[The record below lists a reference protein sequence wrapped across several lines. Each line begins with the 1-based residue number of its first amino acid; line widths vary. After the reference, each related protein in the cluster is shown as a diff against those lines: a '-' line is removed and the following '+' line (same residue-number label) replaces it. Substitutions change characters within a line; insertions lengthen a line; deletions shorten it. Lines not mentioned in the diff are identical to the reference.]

1 MINRQSIGKKLVIA
15 IFIGFLVPYALGAV
29 YFKGTMEGWL
39 YNANISQNKIMLKQT
54 AKLIDDSILKN
65 IENIAYIMAADE
77 ELKGNMNH
85 FRNYTHL
92 IDDSGNISAQ
102 EKHVLDYLKIIADNQ
117 DSISFISVG
126 SVNGNYIEYPQI
138 NIDKSYDPRT
148 RPWYQNAI
156 ANDKAVISEPY
167 ISKITK
173 DTIVGVSCKIE
184 DNDKLLGVLSINIK
198 LETLMD
204 NINRL
209 EYGDTGSI
217 LILSPENL
225 LINSPADDTLITK
238 NINVALDKYSGII
251 KNIDKEFYEVNI
263 DGDTKI
269 VNVYTSP
276 YNGWK
281 YISLIDKKE
290 VLAQADSTVN
300 TLTGVYFVA
309 TLIALWVLI
318 IVSRKITRP
327 ILAISKSINNMAS
340 FNFESYKAENLDEY
354 IIRNDEVGEIALAL
368 DNMQSSFLELR
379 DSMAEMDMQIKE
391 INVSEREKYNL
402 KLSNRNSFTSIANS
416 INELLDRMYDYKEKI
431 NFLAQNDP
439 MTNLPNRRTFN
450 EKLVKVLSEDK
461 EGGVILL
468 DIDNFKGINDTLGHL
483 FGDKVLQ
490 EVSSRLKR
498 FSGEN
503 VFISRFGGDEF
514 LILYTCLE
522 DRDEIIN
529 FILNIFVSMD
539 EIFKIEE
546 NTMKIEFSMGI
557 AFFPKDSNDMD
568 QLIKYADLAMYSVK
582 NTGKN
587 NYVFFNQSMEVE
599 LNKKQEIRDMLEIA
613 IEKEAFNVLYQPQVD
628 IKTGNISG
636 YEGLIRMKEHNIP
649 AGVFIE
655 VAEDNGMIIP
665 IGRIVTKKIIEQMS
679 TWKKKGYELKPISI
693 NFSPMQIHDTNYK
706 NFLIE
711 LLKEHDIDPKL
722 IVIEITEGVFL
733 DHKDSTIHLL
743 NELRKQG
750 IKIAI
755 DDFGT
760 GFSSLSYITSLP
772 IDTIKFDRMLSLKFL
787 EHEDIGVVKSL
798 VYLAHSLN
806 LKVVAEGIETKSQVD
821 KLLKA
826 ECDIIQGYY
835 YSKPIEPEIVEAN
848 YYKVYDNK

>member
-1 MINRQSIGKKLVIA
+1 MHV
-15 IFIGFLVPYALGAV
+15 
-29 YFKGTMEGWL
+29 E
-39 YNANISQNKIMLKQT
+39 
-54 AKLIDDSILKN
+54 
-65 IENIAYIMAADE
+65 
-77 ELKGNMNH
+77 
-85 FRNYTHL
+85 FR
-92 IDDSGNISAQ
+92 
-102 EKHVLDYLKIIADNQ
+102 
-117 DSISFISVG
+117 
-126 SVNGNYIEYPQI
+126 
-138 NIDKSYDPRT
+138 
-148 RPWYQNAI
+148 
-156 ANDKAVISEPY
+156 
-167 ISKITK
+167 
-173 DTIVGVSCKIE
+173 
-184 DNDKLLGVLSINIK
+184 
-198 LETLMD
+198 
-204 NINRL
+204 
-209 EYGDTGSI
+209 
-217 LILSPENL
+217 
-225 LINSPADDTLITK
+225 
-238 NINVALDKYSGII
+238 
-251 KNIDKEFYEVNI
+251 
-263 DGDTKI
+263 
-269 VNVYTSP
+269 
-276 YNGWK
+276 
-281 YISLIDKKE
+281 
-290 VLAQADSTVN
+290 
-300 TLTGVYFVA
+300 
-309 TLIALWVLI
+309 
-318 IVSRKITRP
+318 
-327 ILAISKSINNMAS
+327 
-340 FNFESYKAENLDEY
+340 
-354 IIRNDEVGEIALAL
+354 
-368 DNMQSSFLELR
+368 
-379 DSMAEMDMQIKE
+379 
-391 INVSEREKYNL
+391 
-402 KLSNRNSFTSIANS
+402 
-416 INELLDRMYDYKEKI
+416 
-431 NFLAQNDP
+431 
-439 MTNLPNRRTFN
+439 
-450 EKLVKVLSEDK
+450 
-461 EGGVILL
+461 
-468 DIDNFKGINDTLGHL
+468 
-483 FGDKVLQ
+483 
-490 EVSSRLKR
+490 
-498 FSGEN
+498 
-503 VFISRFGGDEF
+503 
-514 LILYTCLE
+514 
-522 DRDEIIN
+522 
-529 FILNIFVSMD
+529 LNIFVSMD

-587 NYVFFNQSMEVE
+587 NYAFFNPSMEVE

-743 NELRKQG
+743 NELRKRG

-835 YSKPIEPEIVEAN
+835 YSKPIEPEVVEVN
-848 YYKVYDNK
+848 YYKVYDNQ

>member
-1 MINRQSIGKKLVIA
+1 M
-15 IFIGFLVPYALGAV
+15 
-29 YFKGTMEGWL
+29 
-39 YNANISQNKIMLKQT
+39 
-54 AKLIDDSILKN
+54 
-65 IENIAYIMAADE
+65 
-77 ELKGNMNH
+77 
-85 FRNYTHL
+85 
-92 IDDSGNISAQ
+92 
-102 EKHVLDYLKIIADNQ
+102 
-117 DSISFISVG
+117 
-126 SVNGNYIEYPQI
+126 
-138 NIDKSYDPRT
+138 IDK
-148 RPWYQNAI
+148 N
-156 ANDKAVISEPY
+156 
-167 ISKITK
+167 
-173 DTIVGVSCKIE
+173 
-184 DNDKLLGVLSINIK
+184 
-198 LETLMD
+198 
-204 NINRL
+204 
-209 EYGDTGSI
+209 
-217 LILSPENL
+217 
-225 LINSPADDTLITK
+225 
-238 NINVALDKYSGII
+238 
-251 KNIDKEFYEVNI
+251 
-263 DGDTKI
+263 
-269 VNVYTSP
+269 
-276 YNGWK
+276 
-281 YISLIDKKE
+281 E
-290 VLAQADSTVN
+290 VLLQADSTVN

-318 IVSRKITRP
+318 IASRKITRP

-587 NYVFFNQSMEVE
+587 NYAFFNPSMEVE

-743 NELRKQG
+743 NELRKRG

-835 YSKPIEPEIVEAN
+835 YSKPIEPEVVEVN
-848 YYKVYDNK
+848 YYKVYDNQ